1 MAASENVQRALFLE
15 EQAALYREE
24 MNKLD
29 SSMKEL
35 QEQARE
41 QLQQPQPERH
51 DQRASDWI
59 RAQAKKQ
66 ADKSFSRLP
75 QARELQGGA
84 GDK

>member
-1 MAASENVQRALFLE
+1 MAASENVQRALFLD

-41 QLQQPQPERH
+41 QLPPQQRK

-59 RAQAKKQ
+59 RAQAQKR
-66 ADKSFSRLP
+66 AAANFSRLP
-75 QARELQGGA
+75 QARKSQGGE

>member
-15 EQAALYREE
+15 EQAAFYREE

-41 QLQQPQPERH
+41 QLQQPPERK
-51 DQRASDWI
+51 DQCASDWI
-59 RAQAKKQ
+59 RAQAQKR
-66 ADKSFSRLP
+66 AAANFSRLP
-75 QARELQGGA
+75 QARKPQGG
-84 GDK
+84 GDDN

>member
-1 MAASENVQRALFLE
+1 MAASENVQRALFLD

-41 QLQQPQPERH
+41 QLPQPQRK

-59 RAQAKKQ
+59 RAQAQKR
-66 ADKSFSRLP
+66 AAANLSRLP
-75 QARELQGGA
+75 QARKPQGGE

>member
-1 MAASENVQRALFLE
+1 MAASENVQRALFLD
-15 EQAALYREE
+15 EQAAFYRQEVE
-24 MNKLD
+24 KLD

-41 QLQQPQPERH
+41 QLQQPPERK

-59 RAQAKKQ
+59 RAQDQKRA
-66 ADKSFSRLP
+66 AANLSRLP
-75 QARELQGGA
+75 QARKPQGGE